1 MVVVQ
6 HVEHEVH
13 VIHDRPCAAH
23 VTLGDG
29 PNGVRE
35 ESELAQH
42 GGVDDDHFADVDRA
56 FGCCH

>member
-6 HVEHEVH
+6 HVEHEAH

-23 VTLGDG
+23 VTLGTARTASG
-29 PNGVRE
+29 RSRN
-35 ESELAQH
+35 LAQH
-42 GGVDDDHFADVDRA
+42 GGVDDDHFADVDRV